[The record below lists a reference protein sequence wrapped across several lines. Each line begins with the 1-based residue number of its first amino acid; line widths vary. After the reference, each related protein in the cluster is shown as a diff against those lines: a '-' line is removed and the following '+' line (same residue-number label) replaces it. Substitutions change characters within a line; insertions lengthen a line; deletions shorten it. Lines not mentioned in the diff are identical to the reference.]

1 MKEFFILLGLLLINA
16 TNATALD
23 FSRSDPSQ
31 EFCKDIVN
39 HLAEFGVRVSHTHMK
54 KCSLLSLAGASATFE
69 RPYGDSLHVR
79 VKSKPYRMF
88 VTRGDQI
95 VGTCYVLHPRRVA
108 RRVEGRDC

>member
-1 MKEFFILLGLLLINA
+1 MKESFILLSFLLINA

-54 KCSLLSLAGASATFE
+54 KCSLLSLAGVSATFE

-88 VTRGDQI
+88 VTRGDQL

>member
-1 MKEFFILLGLLLINA
+1 MKESFILLSFLLINA

-39 HLAEFGVRVSHTHMK
+39 HLAEFSVSVSHTHMK

-69 RPYGDSLHVR
+69 RPYGASLHVR

-88 VTRGDQI
+88 VTRGNQR